1 LCSLLNEK
9 PLLNE
14 PGITESH
21 KDFDNYNKI
30 VRYRNYDTAIVEMIT
45 SHLHIDKPL
54 KTFMSFKPIIIETF
68 LKNAPSILKDIH
80 DQRIQHGNETKLST
94 SLYSMFAKLS
104 YNDLHSKMDTLY
116 KKCLNEQ
123 EKLQRKKQTTKKQK
137 KKASSSKTVTT
148 TQP

>member
-1 LCSLLNEK
+1 
-9 PLLNE
+9 
-14 PGITESH
+14 
-21 KDFDNYNKI
+21 
-30 VRYRNYDTAIVEMIT
+30 
-45 SHLHIDKPL
+45 
-54 KTFMSFKPIIIETF
+54 
-68 LKNAPSILKDIH
+68 
-80 DQRIQHGNETKLST
+80 
-94 SLYSMFAKLS
+94 MFAKLS